1 MQKENTNNQERK
13 KGYQQHY
20 LSNLH
25 SSAGLHQPYL
35 LQHNVGIQ
43 NGKVKAEE
51 GILGVIRVGVRK
63 VGCWKK
69 VKNLILNRALVG
81 SLWEI
86 VLYFQPNKRG
96 CNCKLMCSYAVGSLF
111 YCLIGLRLWYCVFLL
126 HGCFL
131 A

>member
-1 MQKENTNNQERK
+1 MKA
-13 KGYQQHY
+13 
-20 LSNLH
+20 SC
-25 SSAGLHQPYL
+25 LHQPYL

-86 VLYFQPNKRG
+86 VL
-96 CNCKLMCSYAVGSLF
+96 
-111 YCLIGLRLWYCVFLL
+111 
-126 HGCFL
+126 CF
-131 A
+131 